1 MRFLAKSGLLLLP
14 TSLTFQQEQHGGG
27 EGIEVL
33 ANERPGETG
42 QNTHKL
48 YHLHSKVPDFVKML
62 APKGSLLITGVAGLG
77 GSGLC
82 YRPSLPPGPQNQ
94 YVRDN
99 FIIRIEMWHKPDL
112 GTQDNVNEPRPLA
125 APPPSMPHGQ
135 SRRRPPISPAP
146 GAPQGHARARP
157 RQPHPLP
164 PSWELASNKESPHM
178 CAYKLVT
185 VNFHWWGLQ
194 GCMEQFIHKQRL
206 FTNFNRQLFC
216 WLDKWVD
223 LSMDDIRRMEETQK
237 ELDEMR
243 QKGAV
248 WGLTAGD
255 K

>member
-125 APPPSMPHGQ
+125 APPPSIRSLALFQSVSWDRQGEGHGQ
-135 SRRRPPISPAP
+135 NWK
-146 GAPQGHARARP
+146 
-157 RQPHPLP
+157 
-164 PSWELASNKESPHM
+164 WELASNKESPHM